1 MIIKYAVV
9 TDNLSAATT
18 IRQDGTRFVLERV
31 KYFGYKEKKY
41 KPKSYKSLYVAS
53 KNSRKFVHDTLGFKF
68 K

>member
-9 TDNLSAATT
+9 TEELSAATT

-31 KYFGYKEKKY
+31 KYFGYQKKKY
-41 KPKSYKSLYVAS
+41 KPKCYKSLYVAS
-53 KNSRKFVHDTLGFKF
+53 KNSRKFVHETIGLKF